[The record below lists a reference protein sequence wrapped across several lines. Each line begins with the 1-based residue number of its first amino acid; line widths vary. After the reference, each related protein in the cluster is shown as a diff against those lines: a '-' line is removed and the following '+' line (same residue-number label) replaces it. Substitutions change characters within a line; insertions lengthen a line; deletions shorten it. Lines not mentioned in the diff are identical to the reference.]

1 MCWIAKPN
9 AGSSNACLGGDASIF
24 AASSYVENPADACHG
39 HWEWQG
45 RPPVGEASRG
55 REAGG
60 YASRKDDLQPGC
72 EVAENMAG
80 TWWDSLGLFEA
91 DGKSRTAQRSVAS
104 TAAHTVAKLPNGQR
118 PCRHPRWHPQGGRSG
133 SVPQH
138 ARSRLRCGLKR
149 GAAAPEA
156 SLEGQRKR
164 NVPRPA
170 AVSMLEPSK
179 LLLANQRR
187 ANRAAAIAT
196 LSAGERVTL
205 LRRIA

>member
-1 MCWIAKPN
+1 VHRATRM
-9 AGSSNACLGGDASIF
+9 
-24 AASSYVENPADACHG
+24 
-39 HWEWQG
+39 
-45 RPPVGEASRG
+45 ASRVTKSLRTWLVHG
-55 REAGG
+55 GTNWECADQRQASDGETVRCEHSSSPSPKAG
-60 YASRKDDLQPGC
+60 K
-72 EVAENMAG
+72 
-80 TWWDSLGLFEA
+80 
-91 DGKSRTAQRSVAS
+91 RTTTEQ
-104 TAAHTVAKLPNGQR
+104 T
-118 PCRHPRWHPQGGRSG
+118 PRQPQGGRSG
-133 SVPQH
+133 SVPQD
-138 ARSRLRCGLKR
+138 ARSRVCCGLKE